1 MLFCLAKV
9 AEYLAKVYPA
19 TLLSLF
25 INSSIFGVEVLGFYI
40 YIILLLT
47 YNDKFTSSL
56 PTWIPIISF
65 PCLITVVRTVNT
77 MLNKNGKSGHPCLV
91 LDYSREVLS
100 FSPLSTMLAVGLL

>member
-1 MLFCLAKV
+1 MLFL
-9 AEYLAKVYPA
+9 YPA

-25 INSSIFGVEVLGFYI
+25 INSSIFYVEVLGFFT
-40 YIILLLT
+40 YIILLST

-91 LDYSREVLS
+91 LDYSRKVLS
-100 FSPLSTMLAVGLL
+100 FSPLSTMLDVGLL